1 MTNLEIFASLGEREN
16 LDELRETI
24 IRYLVVS
31 TILLGAFESWFT
43 AWLTLPSDPLHSNKF
58 LIWLSLSLLGI
69 LASFFLDRS
78 PIVSRHLFVWGI
90 LVWFLAAIWV
100 FPAPWVPFLSLLGVL
115 TFGTLVPGSELVS
128 AIAAL
133 ILTSAL
139 IRSGQRNYPITEL
152 FLVLCMGLF
161 IAYVLRLTLLT
172 ALAWA
177 WSNQQRAEQ
186 LLQETREHRA
196 VLSTALK
203 SLEISSITQRKI
215 QDELVVARR
224 QADEARRMKER
235 FAANISHELRTPLNL
250 ILGFSEVMYKSPE
263 TYGTVSWT
271 PTLRRDIYQV
281 YRSSEHLLE
290 MIDDVLDLSR
300 YEMLD
305 FSLSKELVPISKT
318 ILEAV
323 EISRDLFTGS
333 AVALETDLAPDLPM
347 LEIDVT
353 RIRQVLINLFKNA
366 RSFTAEGFVR
376 VAAHMEKESAEKG
389 RVVIS
394 VKDTGE
400 GIPKGK
406 LSSVFDEFYQVDES
420 RSRKRQGAGLG
431 LAICKRLVEAHEG
444 SIWVESQ
451 EGVGTEFFFA
461 LPLPTNKYHL
471 LPISTSDLSE
481 VLQVSS
487 RQSLLVVESDPI
499 LVGMLAR
506 RMGDFEI
513 IQVEEAALLEEY
525 VNRYRPCAV
534 VINVLPGN
542 SQPLK
547 LNGDYSIPIIQV
559 SLPSQ
564 AWVAKKL
571 GIGTSLIKPVT
582 SNQLLGCMARYGHV
596 KDILIVDD
604 DREFV
609 QLIYRYLQS
618 SGREYNVRFAYD
630 GEEGW
635 LSLCQQPPDLVM
647 LDVVLPGRDG
657 LEIIEE
663 MKLNPSLAKTE
674 VILITGTQ
682 FENEFKE
689 KYEGQIQIQ
698 RRGGLSYSQILACIK
713 AIINVSSTRDR
724 ATTPIWKEGPVN
736 GGSGDEVEVK
746 QNFKELRA

>member
-1 MTNLEIFASLGEREN
+1 MTNLEVFSPLGEREN

-24 IRYLVVS
+24 IRYLAVS
-31 TILLGAFESWFT
+31 IILLGAFEAWFT
-43 AWLTLPSDPLHSNKF
+43 AWLTLPLDPLQSNTF

-69 LASFFLDRS
+69 LASSFLDRS
-78 PIVSRHLFVWGI
+78 PVAARHLFVWGI

-115 TFGTLVPGSELVS
+115 TFGILVPGSELVS

-333 AVALETDLAPDLPM
+333 AVALETDLAPDLPV

-376 VAAHMEKESAEKG
+376 VAAHVEKDSAEKG

-400 GIPKGK
+400 GIPMGK

-513 IQVEEAALLEEY
+513 IQVEEAVLLEEY

-534 VINVLPGN
+534 IINVLPGN

-609 QLIYRYLQS
+609 QLIYRFLQS

-674 VILITGTQ
+674 VILITGRQ

-689 KYEGQIQIQ
+689 KYEGQIQIH

-713 AIINVSSTRDR
+713 AIINVSNTRDR
-724 ATTPIWKEGPVN
+724 ATSPIWKEESTN
-736 GGSGDEVEVK
+736 GGAGDGVELK
-746 QNFKELRA
+746 

>member
-1 MTNLEIFASLGEREN
+1 MTNLEVFAPHGLREN

-24 IRYLVVS
+24 TRYLIVS
-31 TILLGAFESWFT
+31 VILLGAFET
-43 AWLTLPSDPLHSNKF
+43 RITVWLTLPNDPLQSNKF
-58 LIWLSLSLLGI
+58 FIWLSLCLLGI
-69 LASFFLDRS
+69 LARAFLDRS
-78 PIVSRHLFVWGI
+78 PILARHVFVWSC
-90 LVWFLAAIWV
+90 LVWFLAAVWV
-100 FPAPWVPFLSLLGVL
+100 FPASWVPFLSLLGIL
-115 TFGTLVPGSELVS
+115 TFGMLVPGFEFVAPIAILV
-128 AIAAL
+128 
-133 ILTSAL
+133 LTSAL
-139 IRSGQRNYPITEL
+139 VRTGQRSYPLPDL
-152 FLVLCMGLF
+152 FLAFCMNLF
-161 IAYVLRLTLLT
+161 LAYVLRKVLLT
-172 ALAWA
+172 ALDWA
-177 WSNQQRAEQ
+177 WWSQQRSEQ

-196 VLSTALK
+196 VVSNALK
-203 SLEISSITQRKI
+203 SVETSYIIQRKI
-215 QDELVVARR
+215 QDELVVARK

-263 TYGTVSWT
+263 TYGNVSWT
-271 PTLRRDIYQV
+271 PTLRRDVYQV

-305 FSLSKELVPISKT
+305 FSLYKELVPISTT

-323 EISRDLFTGS
+323 DISRDLFAGS
-333 AVALETDLAPDLPM
+333 AVALETDLSPDLPM

-353 RIRQVLINLFKNA
+353 RIRQVLINLLKNA

-376 VAAHMEKESAEKG
+376 VTACMEKDSVEKE

-400 GIPKGK
+400 GIPKEK
-406 LSSVFDEFYQVDES
+406 LSSVFNEFYQVDES

-431 LAICKRLVEAHEG
+431 LAICKLLVEAHEG

-461 LPLPTNKYHL
+461 LPLPTSKYHL
-471 LPISTSDLSE
+471 LPVSTSDLSE
-481 VLQVSS
+481 VLQVTS

-506 RMGDFEI
+506 RLGDLEI
-513 IQVEEAALLEEY
+513 IQVEDVSLLDEY

-534 VINVLPGN
+534 IVNTLPGN
-542 SQPLK
+542 LQPVK
-547 LNGDYSIPIIQV
+547 LNGDYSIPVIQV

-564 AWVAKKL
+564 AWLAKKL
-571 GIGTSLIKPVT
+571 GISTSLIKPVT
-582 SNQLLGCMARYGHV
+582 SNQLLDCMARYKHL
-596 KDILIVDD
+596 KDILIMDD

-630 GEEGW
+630 GDEGW
-635 LSLCQQPPDLVM
+635 KSLCQQPPDLVM
-647 LDVVLPGRDG
+647 VDVVLPGRDG

-663 MKLNPSLAKTE
+663 MKLNPSLAKTD
-674 VILITGTQ
+674 VILITGMQ
-682 FENEFKE
+682 FDNELKE
-689 KYEGQIQIQ
+689 KYESQVQIQ
-698 RRGGLSYSQILACIK
+698 RRGGLSYNQILACIK
-713 AIINVSSTRDR
+713 AIVSVSSTSV
-724 ATTPIWKEGPVN
+724 PPG
-736 GGSGDEVEVK
+736 
-746 QNFKELRA
+746 Q

>member
-1 MTNLEIFASLGEREN
+1 MTNLEVFASLGEREN

-24 IRYLVVS
+24 IRYLVIS
-31 TILLGAFESWFT
+31 IILLGAFESWFT
-43 AWLTLPSDPLHSNKF
+43 AWLTLPSDPLQSNTF

-69 LASFFLDRS
+69 LASSFLERS
-78 PIVSRHLFVWGI
+78 PIVARHLFVWGS
-90 LVWFLAAIWV
+90 LAWFLAAIWV

-128 AIAAL
+128 TIAAL

-139 IRSGQRNYPITEL
+139 VRSGQRDYPLTEL
-152 FLVLCMGLF
+152 FLVLCLGLF
-161 IAYVLRLTLLT
+161 MVYVLRWTLFT

-177 WSNQQRAEQ
+177 WSSQQRAEQ

-196 VLSTALK
+196 VVSRALK
-203 SLEISSITQRKI
+203 SLEISSNTQRKI

-263 TYGTVSWT
+263 TYGKVSWT

-305 FSLSKELVPISKT
+305 FSLSKELVPISTT

-366 RSFTAEGFVR
+366 RSFTTEGCVR
-376 VAAHMEKESAEKG
+376 VAAHMEKDSAEKG

-481 VLQVSS
+481 VLQVVS
-487 RQSLLVVESDPI
+487 RQSLLVVESDPM

-506 RMGDFEI
+506 RLGDLEI
-513 IQVEEAALLEEY
+513 IQVEEASLLEEY

-534 VINVLPGN
+534 IVNALPGN

-564 AWVAKKL
+564 AWLAKKL
-571 GIGTSLIKPVT
+571 GISTSLIKPVT
-582 SNQLLGCMARYGHV
+582 SNQLLGCMAQYGHV

-618 SGREYNVRFAYD
+618 SGKEYNVRFAYD
-630 GEEGW
+630 GDEGW

-663 MKLNPSLAKTE
+663 MKVNPSLAKTE
-674 VILITGTQ
+674 VILITGMQ
-682 FENEFKE
+682 FDNDFKE

-698 RRGGLSYSQILACIK
+698 RRGGLSFNQVLACIK
-713 AIINVSSTRDR
+713 AIINISSTRDH
-724 ATTPIWKEGPVN
+724 ATSPIWKEKATN
-736 GGSGDEVEVK
+736 REAGDGVELK
-746 QNFKELRA
+746 

>member
-24 IRYLVVS
+24 IRYLVVI

-43 AWLTLPSDPLHSNKF
+43 AWLTLPSDPLQSNRF

-69 LASFFLDRS
+69 LASSFLDRS
-78 PIVSRHLFVWGI
+78 PIVSRHLFVWGS
-90 LVWFLAAIWV
+90 LAWLLAAIWV
-100 FPAPWVPFLSLLGVL
+100 FPAPWVPFLTLLGVL

-128 AIAAL
+128 TIAAI

-139 IRSGQRNYPITEL
+139 VRSGQRIYPLAEL
-152 FLVLCMGLF
+152 FLALCMGLF
-161 IAYVLRLTLLT
+161 IAYVLRWTLLT

-177 WSNQQRAEQ
+177 WSSQQRAEQ

-196 VLSTALK
+196 VVSTALK

-215 QDELVVARR
+215 QDELVVARK

-263 TYGTVSWT
+263 TYGKVSWT

-290 MIDDVLDLSR
+290 MIDDVLDLSH
-300 YEMLD
+300 YEILD
-305 FSLSKELVPISKT
+305 FSLSKELVPISTT

-366 RSFTAEGFVR
+366 RSFTTEGFVR

-451 EGVGTEFFFA
+451 EEVGTEFFFA

-481 VLQVSS
+481 ILQVTS

-499 LVGMLAR
+499 LVGILAR
-506 RMGDFEI
+506 RLGDLEI
-513 IQVEEAALLEEY
+513 IQVEEVSLLEEY

-534 VINVLPGN
+534 IVNALPGN

-564 AWVAKKL
+564 AWLAKKL
-571 GIGTSLIKPVT
+571 GISTSLIKPVT
-582 SNQLLGCMARYGHV
+582 SNQLLGCMVRYGHV

-618 SGREYNVRFAYD
+618 SGKEYNVRFAYD
-630 GEEGW
+630 GDEGW

-647 LDVVLPGRDG
+647 LDVILPGRDG

-682 FENEFKE
+682 FDNVIKE
-689 KYEGQIQIQ
+689 KYESQIQIQ
-698 RRGGLSYSQILACIK
+698 RRGGLSYNQILACIK
-713 AIINVSSTRDR
+713 AIVNVSNTRDR
-724 ATTPIWKEGPVN
+724 ATSPIWKEESIN
-736 GGSGDEVEVK
+736 GGLGTGLS
-746 QNFKELRA
+746 